1 MQNFKT
7 TIPQALIHGLL
18 ILSIA
23 GCLKPRQKDE
33 VQEAVLR
40 HHQTQMNASFYVGRA
55 ITGTGYDN
63 DSITGWS
70 IPESKYYDL
79 RACLSDRITNDRVIG
94 HQFEVRGEN
103 QSGQLATTDDEGCLT
118 WKELIPFNY
127 FSMDAKYL
135 TLVRNI
141 VGTGIHSGSYTVSLA
156 INPWR
161 SSRGSNTPEVIDLS
175 KGTVPTEQLL
185 DQARS
190 EQFLQ
195 AQFSSR
201 VPVEIKDL
209 NVSIQPRQVMNDG
222 NQLDV
227 NLSFSPQVVL
237 NNIFGERIIH
247 KIRQGEFDLFF
258 QITASTVREDKSEL
272 YIVSDMMSA
281 SMVDKNNDDS
291 TIIRFQ
297 DEKIDVQFTTTLR
310 RRITNGHYDLAVRL
324 VPRGMQSLDAFYG
337 VYRFAEHYN
346 ILASRSGMR
355 PLFSNLD
362 QSEELYAFDQ
372 ELEEAKRDPDLSF
385 GRDLEVLEPFRFEH
399 ADIRFLTVLPGETT
413 TRRSL
418 AYSVEVCVKRT
429 LDGRDAFFED
439 FIITKSNNETV
450 SSSTSDDG
458 CINWVDTITHQYYK
472 PEQIFRKEMTITH
485 EASGFSRQ
493 LAVNINPWDYG
504 WTFGQDERKDKTGE
518 EQRYIDRDPII
529 SQLYIPD
536 YGYET
541 IRFRYEIDKFLN
553 LNVIKTLLLDVSPRV
568 LRYSSIT
575 RGLNATEYL
584 RDGVYL
590 MKVAV
595 QKDYYDPRTPGLS
608 LKSHPTIPGNIMV
621 ESSHNREM
629 EYLDTFQ
636 KLVRVRHG
644 KIITPIELA
653 VNDLRLMRVRSN
665 FLIEIS
671 PIDET
676 RLGITPNMR
685 LNDLDI
691 AAIARSAQERP
702 LAERT
707 HPRQSEMGA
716 HNLRGNYVEVQ
727 QIFSD
732 EPFEVRNNEI
742 TELLRSEQP
751 VQRHQ
756 QSGIDLNQFIDHDS
770 GLPPRTFVGPII
782 MLSNSWGAGLRPTDE
797 LEEISECDNMTD
809 EERESCENLNQ
820 QKDAL
825 HTFDNDPLVARFYGS
840 SKHLEN
846 VSVTDLIDRA
856 YINRLEYEN
865 QQTYDSL
872 ISRYV
877 KEFYLDY
884 VSLTH
889 TPLKVLPEVDK
900 AMETINIVDEVTS
913 FTDLARHIC
922 QSDKIADCLENDDI
936 NNAPTPKERLLTE
949 LNIQNNPYYSRHRT
963 YRRYSEFT
971 AQDLQNIVK
980 TGEYDETFGNRLCH
994 VWVNY
999 MMTDRVGYN
1008 LESEQEAYRRA
1019 NTGWSYLGNAAM
1031 PPRDMADMAFNECT
1045 NQIRRHGF
1053 DNVFN
1058 LARILRPSR
1067 VEGYRFKGGKS
1078 LNFNVGASFSLGFGE
1093 SMSTSLGTSFDPLS
1107 ALESIPLIGKFIGGV
1122 LGVFS
1127 VKQSSSASQGR
1138 NMSLGTSI
1146 SSGTYLA
1153 TQRAAMDLYFDKFE
1167 PCIEIRMN
1175 TSFITNR
1182 SMSFFLS
1189 TLPSNQ
1195 QKVDAIS
1202 RGLFICAGEEIREN
1216 VPFRENYY
1224 YFTQHFTEGDML
1236 DNGDLL
1242 NHPWLLALR
1251 GERNYTHFIDL
1262 IQATPQTDRQ
1272 SRDFDLRWLPNNLI
1286 TPYLNHSE
1294 EVMNVPDALQLGERP
1309 LDQLIEAYHMM
1320 PPTFPGL
1327 YMMMPNRLD
1336 YPN

>member
-1 MQNFKT
+1 MQNFRT
-7 TIPQALIHGLL
+7 TIPQALLATL
-18 ILSIA
+18 MTLSLV

-33 VQEAVLR
+33 VQEALLR

-55 ITGTGYDN
+55 VTGTGYDN
-63 DSITGWS
+63 ESISGWS

-94 HQFEVRGEN
+94 HEFEIRDDRN
-103 QSGQLATTDDEGCLT
+103 IGQLATTDDEGCLT
-118 WKELIPFNY
+118 WKELLPFNY
-127 FSMDAKYL
+127 FSMDAKYI
-135 TLVRNI
+135 TIQRNI
-141 VGTGIHSGSYTVSLA
+141 VGTGVHSGSYAINLA

-161 SSRGSNTPEVIDLS
+161 ASRGSNTPEVIDLARAS
-175 KGTVPTEQLL
+175 VPENQIL
-185 DQARS
+185 DHTKS
-190 EQFLQ
+190 SQFLQ
-195 AQFSSR
+195 AQFSNR

-209 NVSIQPRQVMNDG
+209 SVSLQPRQVMNDG

-227 NLSFSPQVVL
+227 HLTFSPQVVL
-237 NNIFGERIIH
+237 NNIFGEKVVH

-258 QITASTVREDKSEL
+258 QITASSTREEKSET

-281 SMVDKNNDDS
+281 SMVEKNNDS

-297 DEKIDVQFTTTLR
+297 DDKIDVQFVTTLR
-310 RRITNGHYDLAVRL
+310 KRMTNGHYDLVVRL
-324 VPRGMQSLDAFYG
+324 IPRGIQTLDAFYG

-346 ILASRSGMR
+346 ILTARSGMR

-362 QSEELYAFDQ
+362 QSAELAQFDQ
-372 ELEEAKRDPDLSF
+372 KLEEAKRDPNLSF

-399 ADIRFLTVLPGETT
+399 ANIRFLTVLPGETT

-418 AYSVEVCVKRT
+418 AYNVEVCVKRT
-429 LDGRDAFFED
+429 LDGKQAFFEE
-439 FIITKSNNETV
+439 FVITKANGENVVSNT
-450 SSSTSDDG
+450 TDDG

-472 PEQIFRKEMTITH
+472 PEKIFRQEMTITH
-485 EASGFSRQ
+485 QSSGFSRKI
-493 LAVNINPWDYG
+493 AANINPWDYG

-518 EQRYIDRDPII
+518 GQRYIDREPIL
-529 SQLYIPD
+529 SQLYIPG

-595 QKDYYDPRTPGLS
+595 QKDYYDPRTPGLT
-608 LKSHPTIPGNIMV
+608 LKTHPTIPGRIMV

-629 EYLDTFQ
+629 EYLNTFE

-644 KIITPIELA
+644 RIITPIELA

-671 PIDET
+671 AIDEAQ
-676 RLGITPNMR
+676 LGITPNMR
-685 LNDLDI
+685 MNDLDI
-691 AAIARSAQERP
+691 AAIARNAQDKT
-702 LAERT
+702 LAERIN
-707 HPRQSEMGA
+707 PRQAEMSA
-716 HNLRGNYVEVQ
+716 HSIRGNYVEVQ
-727 QIFSD
+727 QIFTD

-742 TELLRSEQP
+742 TDLVRSEQT

-756 QSGIDLNQFIDHDS
+756 RSGIDLDQFIDHDS
-770 GLPPRTFVGPII
+770 GLPSRTFVGPII

-809 EERESCENLNQ
+809 EERAECEKLNQ
-820 QKDAL
+820 EKGAL
-825 HTFDNDPLVARFYGS
+825 QTYDNDPLVARFYGS

-846 VSVTDLIDRA
+846 VSVTELIDRA
-856 YINRLEYEN
+856 YKNRLEYEN

-877 KEFYLDY
+877 NEFYLDY
-884 VSLTH
+884 VSLTQV
-889 TPLKVLPEVDK
+889 PLKILPEVDK
-900 AMETINIVDEVTS
+900 AMKVINQVDEVTS
-913 FTDLARHIC
+913 FTDLAEHIC
-922 QSDKIADCLENDDI
+922 NSDKITDCLVDDTSVP
-936 NNAPTPKERLLTE
+936 ATPKEKLLQE
-949 LNIQNNPYYSRHRT
+949 LNIQKNPHYARHRT
-963 YRRYSEFT
+963 YRRYADFT
-971 AQDLQNIVK
+971 AQDLQNVVT
-980 TGEYDETFGNRLCH
+980 TGNYDETFGHRLCH

-999 MMTDRVGYN
+999 MMTARVGYD
-1008 LESEQEAYRRA
+1008 LEKEQENFRRTR
-1019 NTGWSYLGNAAM
+1019 TGWMSAGI
-1031 PPRDMADMAFNECT
+1031 PPRDMAQMAFQQCT
-1045 NQIRRHGF
+1045 NEIRRNGF
-1053 DNVFN
+1053 DSVFN

-1078 LNFNVGASFSLGFGE
+1078 LNFNVGASFSLGWGE

-1107 ALESIPLIGKFIGGV
+1107 ALENIPVIGKFIGGV

-1127 VKQSSSASQGR
+1127 VKQSSSASQSR
-1138 NMSLGTSI
+1138 NLGLGTSI

-1175 TSFITNR
+1175 TKFISNR
-1182 SMSFFLS
+1182 NMKFFLS
-1189 TLPSNQ
+1189 SLPTNE
-1195 QKVDAIS
+1195 QKVEAIS
-1202 RGLFICAGEEIREN
+1202 RGLFICAGVELKETI
-1216 VPFRENYY
+1216 PFRENYY

-1251 GERNYTHFIDL
+1251 GERNYTHFINL
-1262 IQATPQTDRQ
+1262 IQATPETDRKT
-1272 SRDFDLRWLPNNLI
+1272 RDFDVRWLPNNLV
-1286 TPYLNHSE
+1286 TPYLDHAD
-1294 EVMNVPDALQLGERP
+1294 EVMNVPDSLELGERP

-1327 YMMMPNRLD
+1327 YMMTPKRLD
-1336 YPN
+1336 YPQ